1 MLLMQKQT
9 FKFSKMYKTSTKY
22 TYAILSLI
30 FCEGKARLFFWV
42 KIKPSVKPFQ
52 ALFAAFEVFFM

>member
-1 MLLMQKQT
+1 
-9 FKFSKMYKTSTKY
+9 MYKTSTKY